1 MELPASQ
8 AEIETAKTLT
18 AIDELGRRA
27 RGEDT
32 GFPTRSRPTGTLS
45 PTFSAAE
52 LASTGGG
59 VAGPVGRIGR
69 RMLAWLLPSQI
80 AYNQA
85 LVDVIHQLDHRDR
98 QQREEIA
105 NLQQK
110 VAALADAIDA
120 NDR

>member
-32 GFPTRSRPTGTLS
+32 GLPHPFETDRNLVTYL
-45 PTFSAAE
+45 SAAE